1 MKVCGIVCEYNPLHQ
16 GHLYHIKK
24 ARELSKCDILIA
36 CMSGN
41 FVQRGEFAIVD
52 KWTRTKAALDNGV
65 DLVLELPFVF
75 ACQSAENF
83 GKNAVKIL
91 ALAQCDSI
99 CFGSETN
106 NLEEL
111 KEIASM
117 SY

>member
-52 KWTRTKAALDNGV
+52 KWTRTKAALDNGE
-65 DLVLELPFVF
+65 DELATLLIEATMKAFYDKFNTLEKR
-75 ACQSAENF
+75 QSNTTS
-83 GKNAVKIL
+83 K
-91 ALAQCDSI
+91 
-99 CFGSETN
+99 
-106 NLEEL
+106 
-111 KEIASM
+111 
-117 SY
+117 